1 MWNATVNKLIYHLR
15 YFTTLCKSLCGT
27 AFELGSYVKQLL
39 CVNAHLDGSKIKIH
53 RSVNC
58 PFYNRENLLCFCVLK

>member
-39 CVNAHLDGSKIKIH
+39 CVNEHLDGSKIKIH
-53 RSVNC
+53 RSVKC
-58 PFYNRENLLCFCVLK
+58 QFYNRENLLCFCVLR

>member
-27 AFELGSYVKQLL
+27 AFELGSYV
-39 CVNAHLDGSKIKIH
+39 
-53 RSVNC
+53 
-58 PFYNRENLLCFCVLK
+58 